1 MGNRGLRRAAWGAVG
16 LSLLGFALLM
26 LLQPLPSSAGQP
38 VAWGVQSLT
47 VVVASVMMLRR
58 GRAATGRLRQARR
71 LIAASLLA
79 GAAGGVMAI
88 LWLLFTGHPAP
99 EASVVD
105 LVHFTFLPLVVVG
118 LLRYPVNGTVAG
130 SASRTLL
137 DGAVSAVALWFVA
150 YALLLEPASV
160 GAGLPLL
167 TELVVLGYP
176 AADVFVLG
184 MVASVLP
191 RVARAA
197 RRELAI
203 TGTGLALFA
212 VADVAYSVLAA
223 QGTYRADSWVAV
235 LYEAGLV
242 LIAAGVWSAGTPSA
256 TVDRWTTT
264 LAALQHAPVV
274 AAIVV
279 GAAVVGRGE
288 SIAGVQLTA
297 GVVLVAALFLRQ
309 LVSSRDR
316 NVLTERLQAREELF
330 RALVTGASDLIT
342 LHEADGTIRWAS
354 PAVERVFGIPRDQL
368 VGGSIGDLVEPSD
381 RVRIGV
387 LFAEVLA
394 TPGAQSEVM
403 VRVLADGG
411 EYRWMQVQLKNS
423 LDDPSVRGV
432 VGNARDVHE
441 RYLLEQQLTHAAF
454 HDPLTGLGNLAQT
467 RALLRAAYEIPRQ
480 ATVVLVDLDGFKAV
494 NDTFGHAHGDA
505 LLQQVAERLSG
516 CLRAEDE
523 VTRIGGDE
531 FVLVLN
537 GLQDAAA
544 ISSRVLAVLREPV
557 PVAGTAVS
565 VRASLGVALT
575 TDADSPDE
583 LLRNA
588 DLAMYSSKGAGRDRV
603 TWYEPWMHASAA
615 RRLSLH
621 HGLRVALAEDQLE
634 LHYQPIVR
642 LPGGELVGAEALLRW
657 EHPLEGAISPED
669 FIPVAEETGII
680 DELDVWVLERAC
692 RDLAAWTAAGLEVPR
707 VSINVSRRHMTPE
720 LPDLVAGALAR
731 HGLSGRLL
739 CVEVTES
746 AVVADAEVASR
757 ALARVRELGV
767 AVALDDFGSGQSSLS
782 QLARLPVDSVKIDRS
797 FTQSAASDATALRLL
812 TSIVGV
818 CQALT
823 LPVVAE
829 GVEEPDLARFLAGI
843 GCDRAQGYHF
853 GRPRPPAEFVL
864 RLLPQ
869 GRTGSHETETEVPEH
884 RR

>member
-1 MGNRGLRRAAWGAVG
+1 MSRRGPRAGAWALVVLALLAFAV
-16 LSLLGFALLM
+16 LM
-26 LLQPLPSSAGQP
+26 LLQPLPAAVGQP
-38 VAWGVQSLT
+38 VSWGVQT
-47 VVVASVMMLRR
+47 VTVIAASVAMLRR
-58 GRAATGRLRQARR
+58 ARPASGGLRQARR
-71 LIAASLLA
+71 LIACSLLA
-79 GAAGGVMAI
+79 GAAGGVAAI
-88 LWLLFTGHPAP
+88 AWLLVAGSPAP
-99 EASVVD
+99 DVSVVD
-105 LVHFTFLPLVVVG
+105 ALHFMFLPLVVVG
-118 LLRYPVNGTVAG
+118 LLRYPVDGSVAG

-191 RVARAA
+191 RVARQA
-197 RRELAI
+197 RRELAV

-212 VADVAYSVLAA
+212 MADVAYSVLAA

-242 LIAAGVWSAGTPSA
+242 LIAAGVWSRQSTSA
-256 TVDRWTTT
+256 TVDRWART

-274 AAIVV
+274 AAVGV
-279 GAAVVGRGE
+279 GAAVAARGD
-288 SIAGVQLTA
+288 SIQGVQLTA

-316 NVLTERLQAREELF
+316 NVLTARLQAREELF

-342 LHEADGTIRWAS
+342 LHEADGTVLYAS
-354 PAVERVFGIPRDQL
+354 PAVERVLGLRGEEL
-368 VGGSIGDLVEPSD
+368 LGGSIGDLVEPSD
-381 RVRIGV
+381 RLRMGA
-387 LFAEVLA
+387 LFQEVLDS
-394 TPGAQSEVM
+394 PGHQAEMM
-403 VRVLADGG
+403 VRVTAAGG
-411 EYRWMQVQLKNS
+411 EYRWMQVQLKNA
-423 LDDPSVRGV
+423 LDDPSVGGI

-516 CLRAEDE
+516 CLRTDDE

-544 ISSRVLAVLREPV
+544 ISSRVLTVLREPV
-557 PVAGTAVS
+557 PVAGTSVS

-575 TDADSPDE
+575 TDAESPDE

-588 DLAMYSSKGAGRDRV
+588 DLAMYSSKEAGRDRV

-615 RRLSLH
+615 RRLALH
-621 HGLRVALAEDQLE
+621 HGLRIALAEDQLA

-642 LPGGELVGAEALLRW
+642 LPDGELVGAEALLRW
-657 EHPLEGAISPED
+657 EHPEEGEISPED

-680 DELDVWVLERAC
+680 DEIDVWVLERAC
-692 RDLAAWTAAGLEVPR
+692 RDIAAWTAAGLDVPR

-720 LPDLVAGALAR
+720 LPDLVATALAR
-731 HGLSGRLL
+731 HGLSGQRLCL
-739 CVEVTES
+739 EVTES
-746 AVVADAEVASR
+746 AVVADAEVAAS
-757 ALARVRELGV
+757 ALGRVRELGV
-767 AVALDDFGSGQSSLS
+767 SVALDDFGSGESSLS
-782 QLARLPVDSVKIDRS
+782 QLARLPIDAVKIDRS
-797 FTQSAASDATALRLL
+797 FTSTALSDASALRLL

-818 CQALT
+818 CQALR

-829 GVEEPDLARFLAGI
+829 GVEEAALAGFLAGI
-843 GCDRAQGYHF
+843 GCDRAQGFHF
-853 GRPRPPAEFVL
+853 GRPQPGEDFVV
-864 RLLPQ
+864 RLLPR
-869 GRTGSHETETEVPEH
+869 GRTSDVDHNELLDP